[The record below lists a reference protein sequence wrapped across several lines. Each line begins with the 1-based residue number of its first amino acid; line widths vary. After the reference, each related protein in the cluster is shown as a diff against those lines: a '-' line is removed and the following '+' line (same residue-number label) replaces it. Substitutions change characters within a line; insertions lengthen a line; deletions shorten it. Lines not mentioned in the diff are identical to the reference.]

1 MPDKH
6 EVGGSSPLGPTNFS
20 QSEKF
25 NRRVAMISSEGLHH
39 KVISSVKQISLTFV
53 ST

>member
-6 EVGGSSPLGPTNFS
+6 EVGGSSPLSPINFLKEEIN
-20 QSEKF
+20 QIED
-25 NRRVAMISSEGLHH
+25 MISSKGFHYG
-39 KVISSVKQISLTFV
+39 VISSAKQISLTFV